1 MDIQFYRYNGER
13 NKINKV
19 LGDPVTISG
28 KISQMDFFTPEI
40 CVRGKVKGFT
50 MCYVESIG
58 RYYFIDSVSYDG
70 DKAILSLSCDSLMT
84 FKEQILEATGEIYA
98 TDTPN
103 KYDGD
108 YKPVCDVRT
117 QKQKIPFP
125 LNELSEDGSIVM
137 ITIKGNR

>member
-13 NKINKV
+13 NKVNKV
-19 LGDPVTISG
+19 LGEPVTITG
-28 KISQMDFFTPEI
+28 KISDMDFFNPVI
-40 CVRGKVKGFT
+40 CVRGEIKGFT

-58 RYYFIDSVSYDG
+58 RYFFIDSVRYDG
-70 DKAILSLSCDSLMT
+70 DKAYLTLSCDELTT

-125 LNELSEDGSIVM
+125 QNELSEDGSIVM